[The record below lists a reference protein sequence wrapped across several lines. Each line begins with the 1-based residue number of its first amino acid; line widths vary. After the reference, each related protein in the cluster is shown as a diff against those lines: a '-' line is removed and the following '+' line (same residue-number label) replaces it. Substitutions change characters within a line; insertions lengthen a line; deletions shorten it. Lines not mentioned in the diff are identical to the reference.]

1 MTMTR
6 AVVLAGLLGLAACGG
21 GEVALRGPNPAVLR
35 AVDRISDQDFAVPLE
50 GGQAA
55 LLPVFSDRKLVDPH
69 PGVKRVVIGMQ
80 DANRDAAGAFE
91 TLKRVAGEGGET
103 MVVVPQFL
111 AAQDTEKHGLGTDFA
126 RWTIEGWRE
135 GGNSRPSSPRDAGA
149 LVSSFGVFDAL
160 LLFLADR
167 AGFPDLEEIVVAG
180 NGPVAR
186 TVQLYAATGKGF
198 GPVDAAGIRLR
209 FVVAGADTFL
219 YFDDR
224 RPGRGPDGFETVPRE
239 QCAGYNQ
246 WPYGTV
252 LPAVYAFGREGR
264 DLAAAYAARDVT
276 YLFNARESAALDR
289 GCEARA
295 QGGDRI
301 ERAQLYLRHL
311 ALMTGAP
318 PASHRLAIARDAGA
332 GAAGLFGSA
341 CGRAVLLGEGGC

>member
-1 MTMTR
+1 MT
-6 AVVLAGLLGLAACGG
+6 ALHAILLAGLLALAACGG
-21 GEVALRGPNPAVLR
+21 GETALRGPNPTVLR
-35 AVDRISDQDFAVPLE
+35 AVDRISDQDFAVPLP

-69 PGVKRVVIGMQ
+69 PGVKRVVIGVQ
-80 DANRDAAGAFE
+80 DTARDAFGVFE
-91 TLKRVAGEGGET
+91 TLKRVAGAGGET

-135 GGNSRPSSPRDAGA
+135 GGNSRPSSPRDGGA

-160 LLFLADR
+160 VLFLADP

-180 NGPVAR
+180 YGPTAR

-198 GPVDAAGIRLR
+198 GPADAVGVRLR

-224 RPGRGPDGFETVPRE
+224 RPGRGPDGFEAIPRE
-239 QCAGYNQ
+239 QCSGYNQ

-264 DLAAAYAARDVT
+264 DLADAYAARDVL
-276 YLFNARESAALDR
+276 YLVNARETSPLDR
-289 GCEARA
+289 GCEARL

-311 ALMTGAP
+311 ALVTGAA
-318 PASHRLAIARDAGA
+318 PASHRVAVARDAGA

-341 CGRAVLLGEGGC
+341 CGRAALFGAGGC